1 VSSILWSLLLLAVG
15 GLVTRMVVQRR
26 VLQRRNAELLALHE
40 AALDIHRDTSLSD
53 LLQRAVDRARVLVG
67 ARYGAL
73 SVFGEDGHLRSFLVS
88 GVTEEELERLGDT
101 PPSHRG
107 VLGQVTHGGRTLR
120 LRDLTE
126 HPAFTGYPPGHPPMR
141 SLLAVPILC
150 SGPFRGNFYLAERE
164 ESDEFSTFDQ
174 RSLERFATQTAIAI
188 DNLYLSERS
197 RSLAVAEERL
207 RIAHEMHDGFAQVL
221 ASVNAQAQAA
231 ALLLRRG
238 SLEEVGRQLDQMAEA
253 AREVYGDVREGI
265 LALRASTPPVG
276 EPERPFGATLA
287 QFVEQWRSQIELE
300 MVIDIDP
307 AVTLP
312 PAAALQVLRI
322 AQESLANVRK
332 HARARSARIVFGRL
346 EDRLMLEVV
355 DDGVGIETSRAS
367 RQQAAAV
374 GAAEEAPRFGLA
386 TMRERA
392 RSIGGELTLG
402 PGPDGGTRVLLTL
415 DRPLGGMTRF
425 A

>member
-1 VSSILWSLLLLAVG
+1 
-15 GLVTRMVVQRR
+15 
-26 VLQRRNAELLALHE
+26 
-40 AALDIHRDTSLSD
+40 
-53 LLQRAVDRARVLVG
+53 
-67 ARYGAL
+67 
-73 SVFGEDGHLRSFLVS
+73 
-88 GVTEEELERLGDT
+88 
-101 PPSHRG
+101 
-107 VLGQVTHGGRTLR
+107 